1 MKETC
6 TRVMLPGD
14 LNDNTVD
21 TKTKEPDKNF
31 KTDPEQDRT
40 SIYSGSDDGVLMTLI
55 QLCRKVVRNRDTKI
69 ADENDKQKEK
79 DYKRYTVD
87 VNFKY
92 GAKSVMFHKDICT
105 EANKSVNTK
114 SIIDGLTPH
123 VLHMKSYGI

>member
-1 MKETC
+1 MIIPSIPK
-6 TRVMLPGD
+6 PK
-14 LNDNTVD
+14 NQ
-21 TKTKEPDKNF
+21 TKIS

-55 QLCRKVVRNRDTKI
+55 QLCTKVVRNRDTKI
-69 ADENDKQKEK
+69 ADENDKLKEK

-92 GAKSVMFHKDICT
+92 GAKSVMSHKDICT

-114 SIIDGLTPH
+114 SIIDGFNTTCFAYEIIRYIEKIQMH
-123 VLHMKSYGI
+123 NTNEA